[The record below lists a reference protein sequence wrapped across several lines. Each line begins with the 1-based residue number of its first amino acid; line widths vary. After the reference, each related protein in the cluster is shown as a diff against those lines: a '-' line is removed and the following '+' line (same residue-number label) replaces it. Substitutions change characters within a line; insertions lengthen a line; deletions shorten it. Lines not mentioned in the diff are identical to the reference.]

1 MKTSSILFLA
11 SALIAT
17 QFVTDQLPASGH
29 DVIEPKRS
37 LQRELKVESLVNP
50 DQLNQAL
57 KKQMDLPFKWGGKSP
72 EAGGFDSSGLVSYV
86 FKELGFNLD
95 GNVKAQY
102 KKTEAVD
109 RNNLI
114 IGDLLFWSTYKAELS
129 HVGIYIGKD
138 KFITVGAKQGVA
150 EFSITNWKEKYK
162 LLGVRH
168 VNQSNLIMKE

>member
-11 SALIAT
+11 SALIAS
-17 QFVTDQLPASGH
+17 QFVTAQLPASGH
-29 DVIEPKRS
+29 DVMEPKRS
-37 LQRELKVESLVNP
+37 SQQELRVKSLVNS

-57 KKQMDLPFKWGGKSP
+57 KKQMGLPFKWGGKSP

-109 RNNLI
+109 SNNLI

-138 KFITVGAKQGVA
+138 KFITVGANQGVA
-150 EFSITNWKEKYK
+150 EFSITKWKENYK
-162 LLGVRH
+162 LLGVRR
-168 VNQSNLIMKE
+168 VNQSNHIMKE

>member
-17 QFVTDQLPASGH
+17 QFVTARIPASGQ
-29 DVIEPKRS
+29 DVMEPKGS
-37 LQRELKVESLVNP
+37 LQQELKVESLVNP
-50 DQLNQAL
+50 VQLNQAL
-57 KKQMDLPFKWGGKSP
+57 KKQMGLPFTWGGKSP

-109 RNNLI
+109 INNLI

-138 KFITVGAKQGVA
+138 RFITVGAKQGVA
-150 EFSITNWKEKYK
+150 EFAINKWKEKYN
-162 LLGVRH
+162 LLAVRR
-168 VNQSNLIMKE
+168 VDQSNLIIKE